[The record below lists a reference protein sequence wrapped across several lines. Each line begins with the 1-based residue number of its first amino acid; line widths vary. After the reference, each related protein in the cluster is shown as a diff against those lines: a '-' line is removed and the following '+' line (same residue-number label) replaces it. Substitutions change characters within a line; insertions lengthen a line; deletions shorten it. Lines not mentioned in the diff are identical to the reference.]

1 MRELKFRGK
10 CIPEFPHP
18 VAKWVYVSFVS
29 GKLILYPYKERNQNR
44 NFWYE
49 VDPDT
54 VGQFTGLKDKDGRE
68 IYEGDILQNKHA
80 RYILKYDEGEFIA
93 VEITTRAVPDKT
105 GWHWEEIEKSV
116 QPLKDVLNNII
127 DDYKVLVVGNIHD
140 NVIVR
145 DGAR

>member
-1 MRELKFRGK
+1 MREIKFRGK
-10 CIPEFPHP
+10 CIPEFTHP
-18 VAKWVYVSFVS
+18 VAKWVYGSFVS
-29 GKLILYPYKERNQNR
+29 GKLILSPYKERNQNR

-127 DDYKVLVVGNIHD
+127 DDYKVIVVGNIHD

>member
-1 MRELKFRGK
+1 MREIKFRGK
-10 CIPEFPHP
+10 CIPEFTHP
-18 VAKWVYVSFVS
+18 VAKWVYGSFVS
-29 GKLILYPYKERNQNR
+29 GKLILSPYKERNQNR

-105 GWHWEEIEKSV
+105 
-116 QPLKDVLNNII
+116 
-127 DDYKVLVVGNIHD
+127 
-140 NVIVR
+140 
-145 DGAR
+145 